1 MKKIVV
7 LVSNDLSY
15 DQRVAKTC
23 TWWHERG
30 FDVTL
35 IGFEKKGSLPI
46 SFPYRAL
53 RFSNPFQQGVLFYAW
68 IQFRL
73 FFYLLLHR
81 ADAVWCNDLDTLCPA
96 VSLKFWKKWKIMYD
110 AHECFTESVGLM
122 DNPIKRKV
130 WLTVERICMPK
141 LDHCFTVS
149 NGIREFY
156 QNKYNRS
163 FQVMRNLP
171 DLSISPV
178 TAEKPKAWEGKQV
191 LFYHGVFNAHRGL
204 DELIDAMPLLPEI
217 ILVLVGYGE
226 HEVVLKDKVKLL
238 HLEEKVFFSGPMN
251 YPNILGML
259 HHADLGIALE
269 KPVSESFKWALPNKI
284 FDYARMGLPF
294 VTLGNP
300 EVSSVLDKYPMGWVT
315 QSLKPG
321 DLSSFILQCL
331 KDITNHTA
339 TFRAAQKAFLVD
351 NNAEKEWK
359 ILESIVE

>member
-1 MKKIVV
+1 MTIE
-7 LVSNDLSY
+7 
-15 DQRVAKTC
+15 RV
-23 TWWHERG
+23 
-30 FDVTL
+30 
-35 IGFEKKGSLPI
+35 
-46 SFPYRAL
+46 
-53 RFSNPFQQGVLFYAW
+53 
-68 IQFRL
+68 
-73 FFYLLLHR
+73 
-81 ADAVWCNDLDTLCPA
+81 
-96 VSLKFWKKWKIMYD
+96 
-110 AHECFTESVGLM
+110 
-122 DNPIKRKV
+122 
-130 WLTVERICMPK
+130 CMPK
-141 LDHCFTVS
+141 VDHCFTVS

-156 QNKYNRS
+156 QNKYIRS
-163 FQVMRNLP
+163 FHVMRNLP
-171 DLSISPV
+171 DLSISLV

-204 DELIDAMPLLPEI
+204 DELIDAMQLLPEI

-238 HLEEKVFFSGPMN
+238 HLVDKVFFLGPMN

-294 VTLGNP
+294 ITLGNP
-300 EVSSVLDKYPMGWVT
+300 EVVSILDKYPMGWVT

-331 KDITNHTA
+331 KDIPYHTS
-339 TFRAAQKAFLVD
+339 TLRAAQKVFLD
-351 NNAEKEWK
+351 NNNAEKEWK